1 MTTATAAS
9 PAPAPG
15 TGSPAGVLLTHRE
28 ILFII
33 FGLMGGM
40 FLASLDQTIVGTAI
54 RTISDDLNGLSQ
66 QAWVTTAYLITST
79 ISTPI
84 LGKLSDIYGR
94 RPIFLTAITIF
105 LVGSAGASFAWSMYS
120 LAGFRAVQGLGA
132 GGLMSL
138 ALTVMG
144 DILAPRER
152 AKYQGYFLAV
162 FGTSSV
168 IGPLVGGLFAGADQI
183 LFITGW
189 RWVFLINL
197 PIGVAALFLVVRFLH
212 LPKRH
217 GSAVIDWWGAAA
229 VILALVPG
237 LIVAEQGR
245 EWGWASAGSIT
256 CYALAA
262 VGVVAFVLVEL
273 RMGENALIPLRLFH
287 NPTFAM
293 ATVLGVLVGFGM
305 FGALLTIPLYLQLVQ
320 GATPTQSGFM
330 MLPMV
335 LGMMTASI
343 TSGQIISRT
352 GKYKVFPITGTAI
365 LLLAFLYFT
374 FITADRAWWW
384 PLIGMFGVGLG
395 LGQLMQTL
403 TIASQNSVDVRYM
416 GVATSSSTF
425 FRQIGGTVGT
435 AALLSVLF
443 ARIPDTIGG
452 AFKNRALLRSAL
464 DAALDPAV
472 ANAPNNRGIMTHIYD
487 GIVGPIRQQLPA
499 GIDLSNGA
507 VRRQVVDRI
516 VPQIT
521 SGSGGSGGGSRT
533 GGALDGD
540 TSFLTHAT
548 RALKEPFLVGF
559 SNGMV
564 TVFWVGLAVV
574 ALAFLLSWFLKATP
588 LRAKSALQEAADR
601 AHEGG
606 AMVSPGGSP
615 QETPEYDPEPAG
627 VRRTASGPGT
637 AGAAT

>member
-1 MTTATAAS
+1 MSTARATIT
-9 PAPAPG
+9 PAPAAAPG
-15 TGSPAGVLLTHRE
+15 GVLLSHRE
-28 ILFII
+28 IVFII
-33 FGLMGGM
+33 VGLMGGM

-54 RTISDDLNGLSQ
+54 KTIADDLDGLSQ

-94 RPIFLTAITIF
+94 RPIFLIAITIF
-105 LVGSAGASFAWSMYS
+105 LVGSAGAAFAWSMYS

-168 IGPLVGGLFAGADQI
+168 IGPLVGGLFAGADEI
-183 LFITGW
+183 LFLTGW

-197 PIGVAALFLVVRFLH
+197 PIGAVALMLVVRFLH

-217 GSAVIDWWGAAA
+217 GSAVIDWWGAAF
-229 VILALVPG
+229 VVLALVPG

-245 EWGWASAGSIT
+245 EWGWASPGAVACYVLAG
-256 CYALAA
+256 
-262 VGVVAFVLVEL
+262 VGVVAFVIAEL
-273 RMGENALIPLRLFH
+273 RMGQDALIPLRLFT

-305 FGALLTIPLYLQLVQ
+305 FGALLTIPLYLQIVQ

-343 TSGQIISRT
+343 ASGQIIART

-365 LLLAFLYFT
+365 LLISFFYFT
-374 FITADRAWWW
+374 FITADRPWWW

-435 AALLSVLF
+435 AVLLSVLF
-443 ARIPDTIGG
+443 ARIPDTIAG
-452 AFKNRALLRSAL
+452 AFKDRALVTGAL

-472 ANAPNNRGIMTHIYD
+472 AGAPGNRGIMTQVYD
-487 GIVGPIRQQLPA
+487 RIVAPVQAQLPA
-499 GIDLSNGA
+499 GTDLSNGT
-507 VRRQVVDRI
+507 VRRAVVDRV

-521 SGSGGSGGGSRT
+521 AGGGFGGGST
-533 GGALDGD
+533 AGGALNGD
-540 TSFLTHAT
+540 TSFLTSAT

-559 SNGMV
+559 SDGMV
-564 TVFWVGLAVV
+564 TVFWVGLCVV
-574 ALAFLLSWFLKATP
+574 ALAFLLSWFLRATP
-588 LRAKSALQEAADR
+588 LRQKSALQEAADR

-606 AMVSPGGSP
+606 GMVSPGGAA
-615 QETPEYDPEPAG
+615 QEDPEYRPEPAAA
-627 VRRTASGPGT
+627 RRTAAGPEPAAGT
-637 AGAAT
+637 P